1 MHHGP
6 GDTICLLCG
15 TNSPSPPSGPRT
27 RALGLLIRESCRV
40 SCLTRWRT
48 TLLVPMQEME
58 QEQEQLPTRALARA
72 ALATPPSDTCSRT
85 RPLPACSLGPRGPGG
100 NLTWRQHRLGRAEYR
115 AWFCQ
120 QLGIEPPYFDPS
132 LSRDATLRNA
142 PSPSPRRSIQMNHTL
157 PTHINSLA
165 RTAGLARLARSLA
178 RSDRRRV
185 LLFVLLFART
195 GEEYCSIART
205 GEEYCQEFEGK
216 G

>member
-1 MHHGP
+1 MQAPPGTPQTRAAKGHHQAHDDAQARASSMHHGP

-120 QLGIEPPYFDPS
+120 QLGIEPPSSIRLCRGTRPCAT
-132 LSRDATLRNA
+132 RPRPRPDAAYR
-142 PSPSPRRSIQMNHTL
+142 
-157 PTHINSLA
+157 
-165 RTAGLARLARSLA
+165 
-178 RSDRRRV
+178 
-185 LLFVLLFART
+185 
-195 GEEYCSIART
+195 
-205 GEEYCQEFEGK
+205 
-216 G
+216 